1 MLTEEQKSKL
11 KPLTCNER
19 YGKLLLN
26 AMKSW
31 ETTNPSRGT
40 FGITDYKVNDGV
52 SLESEKLD
60 YFILDNGCKCC
71 LIGASLLGKKSRSG
85 FTSAL
90 EEEYELSFAEKI
102 AIIDGFDAPNTVS
115 VYSDYDAFLFA
126 KNVSEIL
133 FGNRQ
138 KESANEPW

>member
-1 MLTEEQKSKL
+1 MLTQDQKSKL
-11 KPLTCNER
+11 EPFTHDKR

-26 AMKSW
+26 SMKTW

-40 FGITDYKVNDGV
+40 FGITDYKVNDDV
-52 SLESEKLD
+52 LLESEKLD
-60 YFILDNGCKCC
+60 YYILDNGCKCC

-90 EEEYELSFAEKI
+90 EEEYDLSFAEKV
-102 AIIDGFDAPNTVS
+102 AIIDGFDAPNSVS

-126 KNVSEIL
+126 KTVSEII
-133 FGNRQ
+133 FGIS
-138 KESANEPW
+138 K

>member
-1 MLTEEQKSKL
+1 MLTPEQKSKL
-11 KPLTCNER
+11 EPLTQNER

-40 FGITDYKVNDGV
+40 FGITDYKENDDV

-60 YFILDNGCKCC
+60 YFVLDNGCKCC
-71 LIGASLLGKKSRSG
+71 LIGASLLGKKSQG

-90 EEEYELSFAEKI
+90 EEEYGLNFAEKV
-102 AIIDGFDAPNTVS
+102 AIIDGFDAPNSVS

-133 FGNRQ
+133 FGVA
-138 KESANEPW
+138 K

>member
-1 MLTEEQKSKL
+1 MLTPEQKSKL
-11 KPLTCNER
+11 EPLTRNER

-26 AMKSW
+26 AMKTW

-40 FGITDYKVNDGV
+40 FGITDYKVNDDV
-52 SLESEKLD
+52 LLESEKLD

-90 EEEYELSFAEKI
+90 EEEYELSFAEKV
-102 AIIDGFDAPNTVS
+102 AMIDGFDAPNSNS
-115 VYSDYDAFLFA
+115 VYFDYDAFLFA
-126 KNVSEIL
+126 KNVSQII
-133 FGNRQ
+133 FGSR
-138 KESANEPW
+138 

>member
-1 MLTEEQKSKL
+1 MLTPEQKSKL
-11 KPLTCNER
+11 KPLTHHEQ

-26 AMKSW
+26 AMKTW

-40 FGITDYKVNDGV
+40 FGITDYKINDDI

-71 LIGASLLGKKSRSG
+71 LIGASLLGRKSFSG
-85 FTSAL
+85 FNSAL
-90 EEEYELSFAEKI
+90 KEEYGLSSDEKI
-102 AIIDGFDAPNTVS
+102 AIIDGFDAPNAYS
-115 VYSDYDAFLFA
+115 IYSDYDAFLFA

-133 FGNRQ
+133 FGN
-138 KESANEPW
+138 K